1 MINRLYR
8 GNRHLTKGAFPLGAL
23 VFFLFSVNALAIS
36 DRAATPQVQAQL
48 VASVASV
55 QPGAEIYLGVNQ
67 KIIPHWHTYWI
78 NPGDSG
84 SPTTI
89 KWTLPEGV
97 VASNI
102 IWPAPSRFSM
112 GPITN
117 YAYENDVTLLTKI
130 TIPADAKSG
139 EQFTAQASVDWLVCE
154 EECIPQ
160 TVALSLNLPIVAVG
174 EPTGAGDPRIDAALA
189 RLPVASPWEI
199 RATQSAID
207 PETNPGELTLFIP
220 LSEAQLAQVKDIWF
234 YPYEWGRIQQSGE
247 QLQKPVNGGVEL
259 RIKTGDAPLN
269 SGDAVTG
276 VLVITEQSGELT
288 TPKIAR
294 AFEVNR
300 VLQIA
305 SNTTS
310 DSTPGFFTA
319 LFLALIGGIIL
330 NLMPCVFPVLS
341 IKALSLVSHSNQSA
355 AQIRSHGFVYTL
367 GVLASFALLAL
378 LLIVLKAGGAQIG
391 WGFQFQSPL
400 FVLAVAY
407 LMFAVGL
414 SLSGVFYVGGSVAG
428 VGSSLTEKP
437 GYSGSFFT
445 GVLATIV
452 ATPCTAPFMAAALG
466 YALVQPAAK
475 LLAIF
480 LSLGLGL
487 ALPYLLLT
495 CWPRLHRWL
504 PRPGMW
510 MERAKQVLAFPMYA
524 AAIWLVWVLV
534 QQAGVNSIVIALGGM
549 LLIAF
554 AAWLYDTTLLSN
566 TAVRNAGTVSALA
579 LLFLTLGI
587 SYVGINSSSAN
598 FVSAA
603 SSSSKTHS
611 SNKTAEQNWEPY
623 SEARLNELLYA
634 GKPVFLNFT
643 ASWCISCLV
652 NERVALSDS
661 KVKEAFKQQGITYLK
676 GDWTNRDLAI
686 TQFLKKFNRSGVPLY
701 VFYPAG
707 KSDQPAELPQILTP
721 DSVISAVTHSS
732 PH

>member
-1 MINRLYR
+1 MINLLHKGKRY
-8 GNRHLTKGAFPLGAL
+8 LTTGAL
-23 VFFLFSVNALAIS
+23 YLKALWLSALVSFLYSPNTVAIS

-48 VASVASV
+48 IASVAKV
-55 QPGAEIYLGVNQ
+55 VPGTEIYLGINQ
-67 KIIPHWHTYWI
+67 KIIPHWHTYWS

-84 SPTTI
+84 NATTI
-89 KWTLPEGV
+89 EWTLPEGAT
-97 VASNI
+97 ASDI

-130 TIPADAKSG
+130 KIPADAQPG
-139 EQFTAQASVDWLVCE
+139 EQFTAQALVDWLVCE

-160 TVALSLNLPIVAVG
+160 TVELALSLPIVAAG
-174 EPTGAGDPRIDAALA
+174 EPAGAGDPRIEQALA

-207 PETNPGELTLFIP
+207 PATNQGELTLHIP
-220 LSEAQLAQVKDIWF
+220 LSDAQLAQVSDIWF

-247 QLQKPVNGGVEL
+247 QLRTQVDGGIEL
-259 RIKTGDAPLN
+259 RIKTGEAPLKI
-269 SGDAVTG
+269 GDAATG
-276 VLVITEQSGELT
+276 VLVITEQSGDAAAQ
-288 TPKIAR
+288 KIAR
-294 AFEVNR
+294 GFEVNS
-300 VLQIA
+300 VVQIA
-305 SNTTS
+305 GSTASSTATS
-310 DSTPGFFTA
+310 FFTA
-319 LFLALIGGIIL
+319 LFLALVGGIIL

-355 AQIRSHGFVYTL
+355 AQIRAQGFVYTL
-367 GVLASFALLAL
+367 GVLASFAFLAL

-466 YALVQPAAK
+466 YALAQPAAK

-495 CWPRLHRWL
+495 CWPRLQRWL

-510 MERAKQVLAFPMYA
+510 MERAKQILAFPMYA

-534 QQAGVNSIVIALGGM
+534 QQAGINAIVIALGGM

-554 AAWLYDTTLLSN
+554 AAWLYNTTLLSS
-566 TAVRNAGTVSALA
+566 THVRNTGTVSALA
-579 LLFLTLGI
+579 LLLLTLGI
-587 SYVGINSSSAN
+587 SYVGINSSSASVVN
-598 FVSAA
+598 ATKNGSE
-603 SSSSKTHS
+603 
-611 SNKTAEQNWEPY
+611 KTAEQNWEPY
-623 SEARLNELLYA
+623 SEARLNELLRE

-652 NERVALSDS
+652 NERVALSDA
-661 KVKEAFKQQGITYLK
+661 KVKETFKQEGIIYLK

-686 TQFLKKFNRSGVPLY
+686 TQFLQKFNRSGVPLY

-721 DSVISAVTHSS
+721 DMVVSAVTDT
-732 PH
+732 